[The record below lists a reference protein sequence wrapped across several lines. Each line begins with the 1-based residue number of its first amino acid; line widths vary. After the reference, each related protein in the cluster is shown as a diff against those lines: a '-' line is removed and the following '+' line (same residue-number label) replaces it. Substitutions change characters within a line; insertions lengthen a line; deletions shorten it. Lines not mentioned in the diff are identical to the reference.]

1 MTEKNILIRYPEGR
15 IILNLPTAFE
25 KMSIT
30 TQKKIFK
37 ILLDKEWYGEN
48 RDTVRQIDEFITE
61 WIDDWQQQWDDASR
75 FFRNNYR
82 DPLYNGKTEKE
93 QKRITRDNN
102 EFLKDVKTAKKRHD
116 RALKVQA
123 AWTKLKDKHLKR

>member
-1 MTEKNILIRYPEGR
+1 MMDKNILIRYPEGQ
-15 IILNLPTAFE
+15 IVLNLPTAFE
-25 KMSIT
+25 KLSIN

-37 ILLDKEWYGEN
+37 ILLEKGWFEGNDE
-48 RDTVRQIDEFITE
+48 TIRQIDEFITE

-75 FFRNNYR
+75 FFQNNYR

-93 QKRITRDNN
+93 QKRIARDNN

-123 AWTKLKDKHLKR
+123 AWTKLRDKYLTR